1 MCHQP
6 SVTGAVPTTGQE
18 IVPIKP
24 GGSWAAAPH
33 VRGFVHMQQSTHL
46 AGEADKPS
54 MYNNAVVKLTA
65 VKKQAS
71 LCPA

>member
-6 SVTGAVPTTGQE
+6 SVTAAVPTTGQK
-18 IVPIKP
+18 IVPRKP

-33 VRGFVHMQQSTHL
+33 ACRFVHVQEITHL
-46 AGEADKPS
+46 AGEADRPS
-54 MYNNAVVKLTA
+54 MSNHAVLQLTA
-65 VKKQAS
+65 VKKQAR